1 MKNLYQI
8 SSGLNQ
14 SNFKQNS
21 VMIMH
26 HFSDFRA
33 RKNTR
38 KNMVFHSRNFPL
50 LYVTV
55 EEYLIISITFTFNFY
70 FLSFEVDE
78 LHAVINIFYN
88 YIF

>member
-1 MKNLYQI
+1 
-8 SSGLNQ
+8 
-14 SNFKQNS
+14 
-21 VMIMH
+21 MIMH

-70 FLSFEVDE
+70 FLCIAVHE
-78 LHAVINIFYN
+78 LPAFIITVYNFLVKFPYFISVQRYTSNFYQ
-88 YIF
+88 